1 MPVCGVIRSCL
12 NLALSTES
20 TQVNIDQMLASKLL
34 IMIDNLYELSSET
47 IDNVYGWDNMDDV
60 DDFYKQLENI
70 RGHVCTHCGISYN
83 ICGCEKL

>member
-1 MPVCGVIRSCL
+1 
-12 NLALSTES
+12 
-20 TQVNIDQMLASKLL
+20 
-34 IMIDNLYELSSET
+34 MIDNLYELSSET